1 MQVDVYDIK
10 ELKIMSESWG
20 GRVKIRGQCGGRAM
34 AWLGKSSLGEN
45 NGVTSK
51 VYIIWYKFLA

>member
-1 MQVDVYDIK
+1 
-10 ELKIMSESWG
+10 MSESWG
-20 GRVKIRGQCGGRAM
+20 GLVKISGQCGGRAM

-45 NGVTSK
+45 NGATSK